1 MKLAPDLYDAIAAR
15 AECLVSAEEIATAID
30 GMAAALTERLAGKDP
45 LVLCVMSGA
54 VFVAGLL
61 LPRLSFQLR
70 VDYVHASRY
79 GDATSGG
86 EIIWRYRPSD
96 AIRGEHVLILDDIL
110 DEGTT
115 LRHVVEACRVDG
127 ALSVHTAVLVAKDRP
142 HELEAD
148 IVGIEVP
155 NRYLYGCGL
164 DYKGY
169 FRNVPAIYAVAD
181 EDV

>member
-1 MKLAPDLYDAIAAR
+1 
-15 AECLVSAEEIATAID
+15 
-30 GMAAALTERLAGKDP
+30 
-45 LVLCVMSGA
+45 
-54 VFVAGLL
+54 L
-61 LPRLSFQLR
+61 LPLLR
-70 VDYVHASRY
+70 FPLTFDYLHATRY
-79 GDATSGG
+79 DGSTRGG
-86 EIIWRYRPSD
+86 EIKWKVAPRQPVSGRV
-96 AIRGEHVLILDDIL
+96 VLVLDDIL

-142 HELEAD
+142 HEIAAD
-148 IVGIEVP
+148 IVGLEAP